1 MTKHNESRT
10 AGKVSLELA
19 AGVLKRHFGGLS
31 VANLITANR
40 EYPVPARVDLQRAI
54 DELLPGFSRSKQL
67 GIHVEFVNETLTVS
81 HLLAHQPSRVVIGP
95 LQYEEVDVGE
105 TMAVP
110 CVRRSLWL
118 ARHGKLPFALVVGPA
133 VH

>member
-1 MTKHNESRT
+1 MTKRKGHGT
-10 AGKVSLELA
+10 AGKAGLELA

-67 GIHVEFVNETLTVS
+67 GIHVEFAHETLTVS
-81 HLLAHQPSRVVIGP
+81 HLLANQHSRVVIGP

-105 TMAVP
+105 ALAVP
-110 CVRRSLWL
+110 CVRRALWL
-118 ARHGKLPFALVVGPA
+118 RPHCAL
-133 VH
+133 